1 MGVNDIIDA
10 RKRYKILYKNYLSV
24 MWNIWRGKDKVK
36 VILQNGNESS
46 VSCYLAKKCV
56 QLIDNKNI
64 QIYDLPLGSHD
75 IKFTYNG
82 KSISITLE
90 DGTGAIGDVFAR
102 EEYSF
107 LNVKNEIVLDIGAN
121 IGDSP
126 IYFALNNAKKV
137 IALEPYPYSY
147 NIALSNIKK
156 NDIEDKIILLNAG
169 YGQDGTINVNPDFV
183 NTGCSDLKSFDDGMD
198 IKIFSLKTLL
208 SDYNIDKAILKMDCE
223 GCEYNLLKEDNDTLK
238 KFKRIQIEYHYG
250 YKRLEQ
256 KLIEAD
262 FEVKHSKPEI
272 SKGSDEE
279 LKNVASQE
287 NDMTFGYIYAEQN

>member
-169 YGQDGTINVNPDFV
+169 YGQDGTIKVNPDYN
-183 NTGCSDLKSFDDGMD
+183 NTTGSDLKSFDQG
-198 IKIFSLKTLL
+198 INVKKLSLKTILK
-208 SDYNIDKAILKMDCE
+208 DYNIDNAVLKMDCE
-223 GCEYNLLKEDNDTLK
+223 GCEYNLLKEDNNTLK

-250 YKRLEQ
+250 YKRLKE
-256 KLIEAD
+256 KLED
-262 FEVKHSKPEI
+262 TGFTVTYSK
-272 SKGSDEE
+272 SVNYHNKDAKGQNMDI
-279 LKNVASQE
+279 
-287 NDMTFGYIYAEQN
+287 GYIYAKLGV